1 MIVLIFGVALI
12 IFGLI
17 LDCYELE
24 YLGSL
29 FETVG
34 VAVMVVMVSILIYL
48 PVDAR
53 NTVAEHK
60 VLATL
65 ETSSMDVRNAS
76 YGDHVID
83 INKKIEACKKNK
95 DSFFYGV
102 FYSKKVCDLEPLKIP
117 EDD

>member
-1 MIVLIFGVALI
+1 MIALIFGMVLI

-17 LDCYELE
+17 LDCYEME

-34 VAVMVVMVSILIYL
+34 VGVMVFIVSVLIYL
-48 PVDAR
+48 PIDAR
-53 NTVAEHK
+53 NVVAEHK

-65 ETSSMDVRNAS
+65 KTDSMDVRNAS
-76 YGDHVID
+76 YGDHIIN

-95 DSFFYGV
+95 NNFFYGV
-102 FYSKKVCDLEPLKIP
+102 FYNKKICNLEPLKIP
-117 EDD
+117 EDN